1 MGLGKLMTCDTC
13 EDLKRAEDVTVF
25 YDPTGIDKRPYRIC
39 DCCIE
44 EANEMF
50 IEDFYGADRP
60 ITQKERREEDNKL

>member
-13 EDLKRAEDVTVF
+13 EELKTASSVTVF

-39 DCCIE
+39 DNCNE
-44 EANEMF
+44 EAYERY